1 MIKYL
6 FKTSGFNNENVKN
19 KNKQKSERK
28 MIEGNLKEMIKI
40 PRRDEEEG
48 RRKHAII
55 AKKEH
60 RGENITKYNST

>member
-28 MIEGNLKEMIKI
+28 MIEGNLKKMIKY
-40 PRRDEEEG
+40 PEGMKKMDEE
-48 RRKHAII
+48 
-55 AKKEH
+55 
-60 RGENITKYNST
+60 NMPL